1 MNSDVYVI
9 TRNVIFDLWGLKHPN
24 KSLCSLQLS
33 GVKEKGIFIN
43 QKRGGRPVNAEQSV
57 NDIPSQPST
66 LSLWPPPWDYT
77 SPRNPDKNVV
87 YWFVVNYI
95 SIKMKI
101 NYKIV

>member
-1 MNSDVYVI
+1 M
-9 TRNVIFDLWGLKHPN
+9 
-24 KSLCSLQLS
+24 
-33 GVKEKGIFIN
+33 
-43 QKRGGRPVNAEQSV
+43 NAEQSV

-77 SPRNPDKNVV
+77 SLRNPDKNVV